1 MSLYEVFKPLEDYC
15 DYLDK
20 KSKGLVQGPYDWGNQ
35 NKKKREEE

>member
-20 KSKGLVQGPYDWGNQ
+20 KSKDPVQGPYD
-35 NKKKREEE
+35 